1 MRLNAVI
8 SILAVAG
15 LSALLSA
22 SIAAADAI
30 PEVNPLSGN
39 DKAISAGRTWF
50 RSVCAACHGGRA
62 DGAGERGN
70 GADLRKFNK
79 GFELFVQTVKKGRE
93 VPGRAQSMPAWG
105 GVLDDKTI
113 YEIGA
118 YLETLAMDGA
128 NWKGGVKQ

>member
-15 LSALLSA
+15 LSAWLPA
-22 SIAAADAI
+22 SIGAADAI

-93 VPGRAQSMPAWG
+93 VPGRVQSMPAWG

-128 NWKGGVKQ
+128 NWKGGVKE

>member
-1 MRLNAVI
+1 M
-8 SILAVAG
+8 
-15 LSALLSA
+15 
-22 SIAAADAI
+22 
-30 PEVNPLSGN
+30 
-39 DKAISAGRTWF
+39 
-50 RSVCAACHGGRA
+50 
-62 DGAGERGN
+62 
-70 GADLRKFNK
+70 RKFNK

-93 VPGRAQSMPAWG
+93 VPGRVQSMPAWG